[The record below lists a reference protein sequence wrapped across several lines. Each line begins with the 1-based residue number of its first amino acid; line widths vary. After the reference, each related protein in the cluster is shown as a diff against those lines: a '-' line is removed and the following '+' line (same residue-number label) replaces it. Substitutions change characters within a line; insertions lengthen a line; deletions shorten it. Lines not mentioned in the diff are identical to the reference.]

1 MPTKWL
7 NGLIHF
13 PNAVIIPHGIEPR
26 IRGSESARSP
36 GVPLII
42 FQGRLVT
49 TKGLPVLLEAAS
61 ILRAENHAFELT
73 VIGNGPERSAIEEL
87 AKKLQLSS
95 CVRFVGRI
103 AAADLDSTLAKAS
116 IVVVPSL
123 GGEVF
128 GLVLAENMSRGR
140 PVVASDVGCFAEVLG
155 DAGLTFR
162 VGDAKD
168 LARQIARL
176 LDDPALALTLGIRA
190 RSRILENYQRTQ
202 MIEAHAQLYRRLC
215 VAVQN

>member
-1 MPTKWL
+1 MPTEWL
-7 NGLIHF
+7 SGLVHL
-13 PNAVIIPHGIEPR
+13 PNTLAIPHGIESM
-26 IRGSESARSP
+26 IRGSEFARSP
-36 GVPLII
+36 GPPLII

-61 ILRAENHAFELT
+61 LLRSENHEFELM
-73 VIGNGPERSAIEEL
+73 VIGDGPERSAIEEL

-103 AAADLDSTLAKAS
+103 VAADLDSTLAKAS

-128 GLVLAENMSRGR
+128 GLVLAENMSRGL
-140 PVVASDVGCFAEVLG
+140 PVVTSDVGCFAEIIG

-176 LDDPALALTLGIRA
+176 LDDSALASTLSSRA
-190 RSRILENYQRTQ
+190 RRRIIENYSRSQ
-202 MIEAHAQLYRRLC
+202 MIEAHAQIYRRLC
-215 VAVQN
+215 RAEQT